1 MKKPMKPEKKKK
13 EEKGNG
19 RNRAC
24 VKRSPKHPARN
35 GGRR

>member
-1 MKKPMKPEKKKK
+1 MKTDDKRKKEKK

-24 VKRSPKHPARN
+24 IRRSHKHPARN